1 MLDFETLWKIY
12 KNHYNNTKTGCNFFI
27 TKTISFPQD
36 ISNIIKKDAAA
47 DSRLIMRAK
56 DLHESN
62 ISSPVF
68 EPRQPSLSSFGPD
81 FAIDRY
87 VSCLLMII
95 MVVEL

>member
-1 MLDFETLWKIY
+1 MLDFETLSKIY
-12 KNHYNNTKTGCNFFI
+12 KKHYSNTKTGSNFFI

-47 DSRLIMRAK
+47 DIRLIIRAK

-81 FAIDRY
+81 FDFDR
-87 VSCLLMII
+87 
-95 MVVEL
+95 